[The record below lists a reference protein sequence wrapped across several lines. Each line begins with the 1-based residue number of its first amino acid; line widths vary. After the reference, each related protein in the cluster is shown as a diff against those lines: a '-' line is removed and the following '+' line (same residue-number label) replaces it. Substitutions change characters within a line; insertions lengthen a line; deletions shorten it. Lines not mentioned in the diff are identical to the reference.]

1 MRTLPS
7 QPFTRQI
14 DVVATSHR
22 APLAAFAASVKR
34 LTASRVLLLPTKQA
48 SRGPLRVHS
57 AGKDHRFGDVPDE
70 LVEFSHFLIIAALI
84 NDAQHMG
91 FLGDLV
97 EVAANPVKLPHKVV
111 VGGRRRV
118 LGNQAV
124 HQMAQVRLTGKA
136 AALYFFV
143 EGFRLFFVQPK
154 LYVYV
159 AFSHSSESSF
169 LPMRLI

>member
-1 MRTLPS
+1 
-7 QPFTRQI
+7 
-14 DVVATSHR
+14 
-22 APLAAFAASVKR
+22 
-34 LTASRVLLLPTKQA
+34 
-48 SRGPLRVHS
+48 
-57 AGKDHRFGDVPDE
+57 
-70 LVEFSHFLIIAALI
+70 
-84 NDAQHMG
+84 MG

-97 EVAANPVKLPHKVV
+97 EVAADPVKLPHKVV

>member
-1 MRTLPS
+1 M
-7 QPFTRQI
+7 
-14 DVVATSHR
+14 
-22 APLAAFAASVKR
+22 
-34 LTASRVLLLPTKQA
+34 LLLPTKQA

-97 EVAANPVKLPHKVV
+97 EVAANPVKFPHKVV

-143 EGFRLFFVQPK
+143 EGLVALYPSPVMVK
-154 LYVYV
+154 LIP
-159 AFSHSSESSF
+159 ATCPSSEVLTSF
-169 LPMRLI
+169 ILPVFTSRFR